1 MAHRLSKQLDTVG
14 WFIVTLHQ
22 LLGHRGAAAVL
33 GEPQGDVRQCILCRY
48 EAHKATREDVIDRLG
63 VEAT

>member
-1 MAHRLSKQLDTVG
+1 MSKQLDTVG
-14 WFIVTLHQ
+14 WYIATLHQ
-22 LLGHRGAAAVL
+22 LLGHRATEAFL

-48 EAHKATREDVIDRLG
+48 EAHKVTREDVIDRLG

>member
-1 MAHRLSKQLDTVG
+1 MAHRLTKQLDTVG

-22 LLGHRGAAAVL
+22 FLGHRAAAEFL

-48 EAHKATREDVIDRLG
+48 EALKATREDVIDRLG